1 MSGDLRTRAE
11 IDRET
16 LCVKTEPTCTI
27 DAEII
32 FLNGKNFEKIFKA
45 EVSVVDLNDNSPIFP
60 SPTIELEL
68 SEDAKIGTPLRLDSA
83 TDADTD
89 QYDIE
94 YYRLKEKSTTKF
106 FELKEQK
113 LPNGKLVPQLEL
125 IRALDF
131 EKRPIHHLSQGS
143 QSFQDLLKSKLLI
156 LL

>member
-1 MSGDLRTRAE
+1 M
-11 IDRET
+11 
-16 LCVKTEPTCTI
+16 
-27 DAEII
+27 
-32 FLNGKNFEKIFKA
+32 
-45 EVSVVDLNDNSPIFP
+45 VDLNDNSPIFP

-131 EKRPIHHLSQGS
+131 EKRPIHHLRQGF
-143 QSFQDLLKSKLLI
+143 QSFQDLFKSKSG
-156 LL
+156 